1 MRTQG
6 RAVYVC
12 FWYHRHLLLRA
23 TVRALPVALLLS
35 RQAPCS
41 STLDPFRKD
50 QEPQGPRPN
59 SQRRPQPPLLGAAG
73 TLDHNSPAAAGGV
86 SSLRAATATS
96 HSPRRSILR
105 PGRGRPLNAHSLRG
119 RGRGRRP
126 ELTDPIPHR
135 LLTPRQAA
143 AAAAV
148 ATAKPA
154 LAALAPPPGLAPP
167 ARPCPSP
174 QGPAHWAFTP
184 GGGARRTAAGRAAA
198 GSRARRRLS
207 AAPKPT
213 GCPQHCRT
221 C

>member
-23 TVRALPVALLLS
+23 TVRALPIALLLS

-41 STLDPFRKD
+41 STSDPFRKD

-73 TLDHNSPAAAGGV
+73 TLDHNSPAAAGGA

-105 PGRGRPLNAHSLRG
+105 PGRGHPLNAHSLRG

-167 ARPCPSP
+167 ARPYPSP
-174 QGPAHWAFTP
+174 
-184 GGGARRTAAGRAAA
+184 
-198 GSRARRRLS
+198 
-207 AAPKPT
+207 
-213 GCPQHCRT
+213 
-221 C
+221 